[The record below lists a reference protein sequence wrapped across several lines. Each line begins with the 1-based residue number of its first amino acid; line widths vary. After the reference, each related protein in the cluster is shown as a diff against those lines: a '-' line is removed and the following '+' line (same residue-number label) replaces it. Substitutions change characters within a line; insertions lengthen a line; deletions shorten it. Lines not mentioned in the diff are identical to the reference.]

1 MVGSPGGEFLGFR
14 EKPEGGRVCPSNS
27 LQPMG
32 AWKGGEQERAPQ
44 MGEGNGQ
51 PHASIPIGGQRGVG
65 AVCPPIPFVPWG

>member
-1 MVGSPGGEFLGFR
+1 MGFR

-32 AWKGGEQERAPQ
+32 AWRGGERERAPQ

-51 PHASIPIGGQRGVG
+51 PRASIPIGGQRGVG
-65 AVCPPIPFVPWG
+65 GGVSPHSIRPLGVEESGAR